1 MPRDRRGDAGPGHV
15 AVANPTRS
23 NDGKLSVP
31 GSRPGSMGRVE
42 AALRNPTPPVS
53 TSHRAGEVRGLPT
66 GCDVD
71 PAEPFRPSFAPEPRI
86 PAMISGS
93 ARQRREFA
101 VYASVRRSRGRRDPA
116 RLAPAGRAREPVLGQ
131 RSAIRAAPGTHADR
145 AKSQRCAGLAVPCG
159 LREPRPSPSAGRFAV
174 PYVHGERHATILGA
188 LPDDDVPHG
197 QGVRPTTLGLDPDG
211 CATDLVQHVR

>member
-101 VYASVRRSRGRRDPA
+101 VYASVRRSRGLARPGASGAGGQGAGAGLGPAFCHPCGTRHPRRQSQIPA
-116 RLAPAGRAREPVLGQ
+116 MRRPGRPMRIAGASALAVSRQVRRSICPRRAPRHHPGRAPRRRRTSRPGCPPHHP
-131 RSAIRAAPGTHADR
+131 RAG
-145 AKSQRCAGLAVPCG
+145 S
-159 LREPRPSPSAGRFAV
+159 
-174 PYVHGERHATILGA
+174 
-188 LPDDDVPHG
+188 
-197 QGVRPTTLGLDPDG
+197 
-211 CATDLVQHVR
+211 